1 MSENNYNTQ
10 DEQEMAKFLEEKEN
24 ERKFMS
30 DSNVEDAEVENME
43 NAINQNGLGKV
54 NMDNFGPGKAEKADV
69 ILGWHELPVH
79 TLPSKGKF
87 YPTDLSIKIR
97 AAKVAEIRHFSTMDE
112 TNLLDIDDKLN
123 AIVDSCT
130 QVSSKTT
137 RVGYKDLLEEDRFI
151 LILSIRD
158 LTFPEPEATLKVEH
172 QTKDGKKHEVE
183 IRRDY
188 FQYFSIPAEIEKY
201 YDAKTRSF
209 MIQTRNFGE
218 FMMRPPTV
226 GLMQEVTK
234 YIKERREQGLN
245 IDQSLIQ
252 VAPYLGGDWRF
263 FNQKRLFELEIE
275 MNGWDPKK
283 YMLVYRLAEQMKVGL
298 QPEMKVMLGDTEE
311 IIPINFRGGI
321 KTLFIVQDLS
331 GELL

>member
-1 MSENNYNTQ
+1 MSEENNYN
-10 DEQEMAKFLEEKEN
+10 EEEMAKFLDEKEN
-24 ERKFMS
+24 ARRQAEAA
-30 DSNVEDAEVENME
+30 NVEPVAEYEVMEESISNNGLGRVNME
-43 NAINQNGLGKV
+43 N
-54 NMDNFGPGKAEKADV
+54 FGPARAEKPDV
-69 ILGWHELPVH
+69 VLGWHELPVNS
-79 TLPSKGKF
+79 LPSRGRF
-87 YPTDLSIKIR
+87 YPTDISIKIR

-112 TNLLDIDDKLN
+112 NNLLDIDDKLN
-123 AIVDSCT
+123 SIVESCT

-137 RVGYKDLLEEDRFI
+137 RVSFKDLIEEDRFI
-151 LILSIRD
+151 LIMSIRD
-158 LTFPEPEATLKVEH
+158 LTFPEPEASLKVEH

-183 IRRDY
+183 IRREY
-188 FQYFSIPAEIEKY
+188 FQYFSISPEIEKY
-201 YDAKTRSF
+201 YDGNLRAF
-209 MIQTRNFGE
+209 AIQTRSHGE
-218 FMMRPPTV
+218 IIMRPPTI

-283 YMLVYRLAEQMKVGL
+283 YMLIYRLAEQMKIGL
-298 QPEMKVMLGDTEE
+298 QPEMKVLLGDSEE

>member
-1 MSENNYNTQ
+1 MSEENNYN
-10 DEQEMAKFLEEKEN
+10 EEEMAKFLEEKEN
-24 ERKFMS
+24 ARRMAEAA
-30 DSNVEDAEVENME
+30 NVESVNVEAEAME
-43 NAINQNGLGKV
+43 ETIAANGLGRV
-54 NMDNFGPGKAEKADV
+54 NIENFGPAKAEKPDV
-69 ILGWHELPVH
+69 VLGWHELPVDS
-79 TLPSKGKF
+79 LPSRGKF
-87 YPTDLSIKIR
+87 YPGDVSIKIR

-112 TNLLDIDDKLN
+112 TNLLDIDEKLN
-123 AIVDSCT
+123 AIVESCT
-130 QVSSKTT
+130 QVSSRST
-137 RVGYKDLLEEDRFI
+137 RVSFKDLCEEDRFI

-158 LTFPEPEATLKVEH
+158 LTFPEPEANLKVEH
-172 QTKDGKKHEVE
+172 KTKDGKKHEVE
-183 IRRDY
+183 IRREY

-201 YDAKTRSF
+201 YDPSIRAF
-209 MIQTRNFGE
+209 AVQTRTHGE
-218 FMMRPPTV
+218 IVMRPPTI

-234 YIKERREQGLN
+234 YIRERREQGLN

-283 YMLVYRLAEQMKVGL
+283 YMLIYRLAEQMKVGL
-298 QPEMKVMLGDTEE
+298 QPEMKVMLGDSEE
-311 IIPINFRGGI
+311 VIPINFRGGI

>member
-1 MSENNYNTQ
+1 MSEENNYN
-10 DEQEMAKFLEEKEN
+10 EEEMAKFLDEKEN
-24 ERKFMS
+24 ARRQAEAA
-30 DSNVEDAEVENME
+30 NVEPVSEYEVMEESISNNGLGRVNME
-43 NAINQNGLGKV
+43 N
-54 NMDNFGPGKAEKADV
+54 FGPARAEKPDV
-69 ILGWHELPVH
+69 VLGWHELPVNS
-79 TLPSKGKF
+79 LPSRGRF
-87 YPTDLSIKIR
+87 YPTDISIKIR

-112 TNLLDIDDKLN
+112 NNLLDIDDKLN
-123 AIVDSCT
+123 SIVESCT

-137 RVGYKDLLEEDRFI
+137 RVSFKDLIEEDRFI
-151 LILSIRD
+151 LIMSIRD
-158 LTFPEPEATLKVEH
+158 LTFPEPEASLKVEH

-183 IRRDY
+183 IRREY
-188 FQYFSIPAEIEKY
+188 FQYFSISPEIEKY
-201 YDAKTRSF
+201 YDGNLRAF
-209 MIQTRNFGE
+209 AIQTRSHGE
-218 FMMRPPTV
+218 IIMRPPTI